1 MLTKCRTRPQYVLW
15 SNRGFSV
22 QHPRVKHHQYQRHN
36 NHNALK
42 ENCGHDDDAIAL
54 RGDAA
59 TAQANDR
66 QGGARIHHTAAPWSK
81 QCVHFLLF
89 VNKACCTSCARTSPC
104 GDDPAFL
111 MFTRFLP
118 GAVECLGDMGQ
129 CGVGSSCSSAPATGK
144 SSHAGPWDRVVP
156 MLLRGGVCRRN
167 RDWTAPHGPVLARW
181 WSSSHSWTT
190 ITPPWCRIVVL
201 LAALGVTCQSTEGAY
216 PLLVR
221 ASCGP
226 ELAKRLPACLFFP
239 ITKQ

>member
-1 MLTKCRTRPQYVLW
+1 MMTMPSRSGAMPPRLRRTIGKAG
-15 SNRGFSV
+15 RGFTTQRRRGRSSV
-22 QHPRVKHHQYQRHN
+22 F
-36 NHNALK
+36 
-42 ENCGHDDDAIAL
+42 I
-54 RGDAA
+54 
-59 TAQANDR
+59 
-66 QGGARIHHTAAPWSK
+66 
-81 QCVHFLLF
+81 LF
-89 VNKACCTSCARTSPC
+89 CLFTNSASCARASC

-239 ITKQ
+239 ITKQYD